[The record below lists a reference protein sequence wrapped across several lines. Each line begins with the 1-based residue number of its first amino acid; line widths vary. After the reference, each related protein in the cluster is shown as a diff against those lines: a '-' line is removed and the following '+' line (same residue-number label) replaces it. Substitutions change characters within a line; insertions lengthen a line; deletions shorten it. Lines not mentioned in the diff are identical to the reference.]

1 MYVYI
6 SQEVLNTGDEQLQ
19 NSISRLKQ
27 LIEEDAS
34 LFPLIFDSLHP
45 YWRSKLRR
53 TWRLLG
59 TVKIISDEEILCLTH
74 LLRRSSHD
82 YREFLSHR
90 EKWGEKHMQISQ
102 NKLTKWLTEQRLK
115 EELENAPRSKIIVP
129 EHLKRTWLGRPILQQ
144 TNHQRFDIFESR
156 LWVDKW
162 IERDENI
169 IPSRWLSFHQIIVH
183 VSETQNNDFQ
193 VNPTLF
199 ANVNQCTDPITE
211 CTILYSIVNPSDA
224 SDRRILLLLDLFPV
238 IPSSR
243 DVWEVGNSLQIF
255 GSGASRNIFEN
266 ELTIDRLN
274 RIARRAYP
282 DYLLGDENVWHD
294 LEIDT
299 DVNLALSGEE
309 EDLLRD
315 IRLPVFI
322 NGRAGSGKSTMLHYT
337 FAYYCNL
344 YLNNRNNTNEST
356 QILPLFLTY
365 NEKLVDRAYKV
376 VKSVLIS
383 HAHYIERHHQIQD
396 IESLRGCFRSFQKF
410 LLDKLPLENSIQFS
424 KNNYLSFNKF
434 KEKFDR
440 SHSNSKE
447 RYSAE
452 IVWHAIRTYI
462 KGFGFSEENVEFLKP
477 DDYQDEVADS
487 HKSFN
492 NQDFKQI
499 YDKFWDWYQKIQREE
514 NLWDD
519 QDLVRVVLQN
529 IINGKIQLSSY
540 SAIFCDEAQDFT
552 RIELQLILRLSAW
565 SQYRLYPPI
574 ESLPFAFAGDPM
586 QTVNPT
592 GFRWDSLR
600 ASFYEH
606 ILEPLDLDG
615 KLDFRNRENTLLK
628 ELQQNYRS
636 TREIVYFS
644 NIVHL
649 WRKVLLDLAD
659 LKPQNS
665 WWDDK
670 PNSGV
675 SKGIIGQTLT
685 IQELRKL
692 GDQGIIFVLPCDEGG
707 EMKFVRDHKELLEIF
722 PSVNEQKLPPNI
734 YSAVAIK
741 GSEFPI
747 VMALFFGEYFA
758 EIFQGHTL
766 ERVPSNSN
774 NIELEYFLNK
784 LYVAISRG
792 KEYLAV
798 IDTPRGEQ
806 CLWQSANQSKLES
819 WLNRLRSEPERQDWD
834 GKTNFLDDIPPN
846 KNQNGNPLDLAKIFL
861 LDGLNHHNPR
871 FFSSAAIYFKRAE
884 KPLDENYCEI
894 WLVRLDGKLHE
905 AGQRFVQL
913 QEHLQLENKSL
924 IERSLDLIQDAWEC
938 FWEGQHWQ
946 EIVNWCDRNPERA
959 ETQWRFMAVFM
970 VATDEY
976 AVNQSLFNAI
986 YQFTDSLFPISDR
999 WQADSSK
1006 LREVNW
1012 LLVLNRYHQI
1022 INQLLDN
1029 PNDLIIESNY
1039 LQIWGRIASNLVKI
1053 GFNIDQNLFFA
1064 ARCAYQAK
1072 NYQEAIRLWEQ
1083 CQNDSTYRDRE
1094 DYSSAKAETTPVP
1107 EKFPWLIRA
1116 GKSEQIVLIWNSG
1129 EYRVVNS
1136 WQPYISII
1144 KQALEQYEQHK
1155 GLLELEIQVS
1165 RWIHAIRYFNSRVS
1179 FQDPN
1184 FDDSL
1189 RIRLLTEMSNDKRL
1203 NSESIEDE
1211 AKSLFNQRISILNNV
1226 NARDDRE
1233 AVRQARRLLTQFI
1246 TDTSKTNLWTANLD
1260 NMETISQAFARVGEF
1275 VPELQFY
1282 EQFKDYSDVD
1292 ICEYA
1297 KSQWIAVKRKQSNF
1311 ARQEGQIAKAE
1322 EQSREADNAEQ
1333 KWQCTNLPPNLL
1345 EIISESLT
1353 TLTEDEL
1360 KSVKHYIQFL
1370 KFERSL

>member
-1 MYVYI
+1 
-6 SQEVLNTGDEQLQ
+6 
-19 NSISRLKQ
+19 
-27 LIEEDAS
+27 
-34 LFPLIFDSLHP
+34 
-45 YWRSKLRR
+45 
-53 TWRLLG
+53 
-59 TVKIISDEEILCLTH
+59 
-74 LLRRSSHD
+74 
-82 YREFLSHR
+82 
-90 EKWGEKHMQISQ
+90 MQINQ
-102 NKLTKWLTEQRLK
+102 NKLTKWLTEQKLQ
-115 EELENAPRSKIIVP
+115 EELENAPRPKISVP
-129 EHLKRTWLGRPILQQ
+129 EHLKTWLKKPSLQQ

-162 IERDENI
+162 IEKDKNI

-224 SDRRILLLLDLFPV
+224 SDRRILLLLDLFPA
-238 IPSSR
+238 IPSPK
-243 DVWEVGNSLQIF
+243 DIWMSLKIF
-255 GSGASRNIFEN
+255 GISDDRNIFEN

-282 DYLLGDENVWHD
+282 DYLLGDENIWHD
-294 LEIDT
+294 LELDT

-344 YLNNRNNTNEST
+344 YLNNRNNINEST

-376 VKSVLIS
+376 VKSILIS
-383 HAHYIERHHQIQD
+383 HAHYIEQQHQIQD
-396 IESLRGCFRSFQKF
+396 IESLKGCFRSFQKF

-434 KEKFDR
+434 KERFDK
-440 SHSNSKE
+440 SFSGE

-462 KGFGFSEENVEFLKP
+462 KGFGFSEENVEFLTNEE
-477 DDYQDEVADS
+477 YQNEVADG

-492 NQDFKQI
+492 NQDFEQI
-499 YDKFWDWYQKIQREE
+499 YKKFWEWYQKIQREE

-574 ESLPFAFAGDPM
+574 HSLPFAFAGDPM

-606 ILEPLDLDG
+606 ILQPLDLDG
-615 KLDFRNRENTLLK
+615 KLGFCNPENTLIE

-636 TREIVYFS
+636 TKEIVYFS

-649 WRKVLLDLAD
+649 WRKILFDLAE

-665 WWDDK
+665 WWDDQLS
-670 PNSGV
+670 SGV
-675 SKGIIGQTLT
+675 SKGILGQTLT
-685 IQELRKL
+685 PKELGKL
-692 GDQGIIFVLPCDEGG
+692 ANQGIIFVLPCDEGG
-707 EMKFVRDHKELLEIF
+707 EMDFVRAHEQLLEIF
-722 PSVNEQKLPPNI
+722 PSVNEQILPPNI

-747 VMALFFGEYFA
+747 VIALFFGEYFA
-758 EIFQGHTL
+758 QIFQGHTL

-819 WLNRLRSEPERQDWD
+819 WLNKLKSERERQDWE
-834 GKTNFLDDIPPN
+834 GKTNFLDN
-846 KNQNGNPLDLAKIFL
+846 RSVNLNQNGNPLDLAKIFL
-861 LDGLNHHNPR
+861 LDALNHHNPR
-871 FFSSAAIYFKRAE
+871 FFSSAAIYFNRAE
-884 KPLDENYCEI
+884 KPLDEEYCEI
-894 WLVRLDGKLHE
+894 WLVRLAKKLRE
-905 AGQRFVQL
+905 AGQRFMQL
-913 QEHLQLENKSL
+913 QNQLQIENKSL
-924 IERSLDLIQDAWEC
+924 IERSLNPTQDAWEC
-938 FWEGQHWQ
+938 FWEGQHWG
-946 EIVNWCDRNPERA
+946 EILVWCDRNSERA

-970 VATDEY
+970 VATDDH
-976 AVNQSLFNAI
+976 AVNQSLFNSI

-999 WQADSSK
+999 WQADSSE

-1012 LLVLNRYHQI
+1012 QLVLNRYHQI

-1039 LQIWGRIASNLVKI
+1039 LQVWVQIASNLVKI
-1053 GFNIDQNLFFA
+1053 SFNIDQNLFFA

-1083 CQNDSTYRDRE
+1083 SQNDSTYRDRE
-1094 DYSSAKAETTPVP
+1094 DYSFAKAETTSVP
-1107 EKFPWLIRA
+1107 EKFTWLYRA
-1116 GKSEQIVLIWNSG
+1116 GDSKQIVSIWNSE
-1129 EYRVVNS
+1129 EYTFDNS
-1136 WQPYISII
+1136 WLPYISII
-1144 KQALEQYEQHK
+1144 NQALIQYEQHK
-1155 GLLELEIQVS
+1155 GLLELEVKLG
-1165 RWIHAIRYFNSRVS
+1165 RWVYAIRYFHSRIIMKDS
-1179 FQDPN
+1179 T

-1189 RIRLLTEMSNDKRL
+1189 RIYLLEKMAGDKRL
-1203 NSESIEDE
+1203 TSQSVEDE
-1211 AKSLFNQRISILNNV
+1211 TKNLFKQRISISDKLS
-1226 NARDDRE
+1226 ARDEKE
-1233 AVRQARRLLTQFI
+1233 ALKQARRLLTQFI
-1246 TDTSKTNLWTANLD
+1246 TDTSKIKLWTANLD

-1333 KWQCTNLPPNLL
+1333 KWQCTTNQTEIIKREENVTKPNLVD
-1345 EIISESLT
+1345 IVSESLN